1 MNERSFLKKLNSK
14 VNTDGDLTPA
24 IVEELLS
31 EGQALVVRKR
41 IPILSA
47 FFKRKSPRQIIEDN
61 FQTILDKTSYLHLNT
76 LLERLMQN
84 CQTSEIVKEKFDMI
98 IKRFSFTPE
107 ERKNGITGVFRSFK
121 LDFLRMC
128 KMNYT
133 YAEDLLVKH
142 IDAIIQGGITIEELR
157 ELRISEE
164 VEEKLNKKL
173 ESQKQE
179 IASEMLSNI
188 SLTGKSEKAK
198 QQLINDY
205 IPTITRIIEE
215 LLSDQNVRMVDI
227 EAIGTGTYSKVYQV
241 KDKVLKIGKPRETYK
256 IPNHPRI
263 LQPLTRTNLIDERD
277 ENKIFGC
284 IEIADRVDKLQEE
297 ELQIEKLYQVYK
309 ELRDD
314 GIVWTDARFANV
326 GKLRS
331 RNMPK
336 LNGKDMD
343 VDPVA
348 VGMDKETKERILEAG
363 EWVVID
369 TDFIY
374 REKESSIEWPTN
386 SYSERFEKRW
396 QQERQGKIA
405 KQFQREEI
413 GKAQEDC
420 TKSYERRTWEKGRK
434 GGER

>member
-1 MNERSFLKKLNSK
+1 
-14 VNTDGDLTPA
+14 
-24 IVEELLS
+24 
-31 EGQALVVRKR
+31 
-41 IPILSA
+41 
-47 FFKRKSPRQIIEDN
+47 
-61 FQTILDKTSYLHLNT
+61 
-76 LLERLMQN
+76 MQN

-107 ERKNGITGVFRSFK
+107 ERKNGIIGVFSSFK

-128 KMNYT
+128 KMNYS
-133 YAEDLLVKH
+133 YADDLLAKH

-215 LLSDQNVRMVDI
+215 LLGDQNVRMVDI

-374 REKESSIEWPTN
+374 REKESSIEW
-386 SYSERFEKRW
+386 
-396 QQERQGKIA
+396 QQIPILKDL
-405 KQFQREEI
+405 K
-413 GKAQEDC
+413 
-420 TKSYERRTWEKGRK
+420 K
-434 GGER
+434 GGNKKDRERSQNNIKERK